1 MSISR
6 AGHYVSIG
14 QRRVE
19 VSAAIQQA
27 VTNTRVY
34 PPGTTLPEITARF
47 DHTEIEVT
55 NETTLNAARRLI
67 AAGERPVAL
76 NFASAT
82 NPGGGFL
89 TGARAQEESLCW
101 SSGLYACLEQQSMYD
116 FHRQRHDP
124 LYTNYTLYSP
134 DVPVFRDDEGDL
146 LDEPYRC
153 SFLTSAAV
161 NATALLQRD
170 SSRRSEI
177 KPAMLDRIHKVLTLG
192 AAHGHTSIVLGAWGC
207 GAFGNDGAEMA
218 AWFDRVL
225 QTDLRGV
232 YNHVVFAVLDFSIDK
247 RFIGPFKT
255 VFA

>member
-1 MSISR
+1 
-6 AGHYVSIG
+6 
-14 QRRVE
+14 
-19 VSAAIQQA
+19 
-27 VTNTRVY
+27 
-34 PPGTTLPEITARF
+34 
-47 DHTEIEVT
+47 
-55 NETTLNAARRLI
+55 
-67 AAGERPVAL
+67 
-76 NFASAT
+76 
-82 NPGGGFL
+82 
-89 TGARAQEESLCW
+89 
-101 SSGLYACLEQQSMYD
+101 MYD

-161 NATALLQRD
+161 NAIALLQRD

-177 KPAMLDRIHKVLTLG
+177 EPAMMDRIHKVLTLG

-218 AWFDRVL
+218 AWFERVL
-225 QTDLRGV
+225 QTDLRGI